1 MVRGAWWATVQ
12 GVAKSQTQLS
22 AHTHMRAHTHTH
34 THIAV
39 KEICPEEGSGVD
51 GTARKM
57 GALSCKGGC
66 LTTCLLGS
74 G

>member
-1 MVRGAWWATVQ
+1 MSYSPGGCKESDTIEH
-12 GVAKSQTQLS
+12 
-22 AHTHMRAHTHTH
+22 AHTHARACTHTHTH